1 MRPRR
6 RASLSVCLFALMGLA
21 PPQQAPSVPPDSGS
35 KTWIGRYRDVEEY
48 LRTAECVGMED
59 VSWSVSGAKRC
70 VLRPGGPVA
79 RMIWKP
85 LLSNSGRPIV
95 YRGFRESS
103 IRDIAAYELD
113 KLLKLDMVPPVVE
126 RELQGYK
133 GAATFWVEK
142 VTDARDG
149 ASPGAPERA
158 RWDKQLTRMRLFD
171 NLIGNR
177 DRNLA
182 NILRDTAWNMI
193 LLDHSRAFG
202 SGAELRHSLDPIDRE
217 LWAKIETLTRQQLD
231 ATLGP
236 WLEDEEIAAILAR
249 REKMRAGIKQR

>member
-6 RASLSVCLFALMGLA
+6 LASLSVCLFALMGLA
-21 PPQQAPSVPPDSGS
+21 PPQQASPVSPDSGA

-59 VSWSVSGAKRC
+59 VSKSVPGAKRC

-85 LLSNSGRPIV
+85 LIPVV

-103 IRDIAAYELD
+103 TNDIAAYELD

-133 GAATFWVEK
+133 GAATLWVEK

-149 ASPGAPERA
+149 ASPGAPERS
-158 RWDKQLTRMRLFD
+158 RWEKQLTRMRMFD

-202 SGAELRHSLDPIDRE
+202 SGAELRHSLDPIDRD

-249 REKMRAGIKQR
+249 REKMRAEIKKR